1 MMPLAIELYKRFR
14 IGKTPEEIAEE
25 LGIPLP
31 RVEQRLRAAVG
42 FVSERRKMPEW
53 DMWPQVRQRGS
64 ITTLRLL
71 MIGNE
76 GNDVRSLM
84 RELFI
89 YRKFRADSPA
99 PRRKS

>member
-31 RVEQRLRAAVG
+31 RVEQRLHAAAG
-42 FVSERRKMPEW
+42 FVSRRRKMPEW
-53 DMWPQVRQRGS
+53 DLWPQLRQRES
-64 ITTLRLL
+64 VTTLRLV
-71 MIGNE
+71 MIGNQ
-76 GNDVRSLM
+76 GRDVRSLM

-89 YRKFRADSPA
+89 YRKFRAGDPE
-99 PRRKS
+99 RKP

>member
-42 FVSERRKMPEW
+42 FVSTRHKMPEW
-53 DMWPQVRQRGS
+53 DLWPQARQRGS
-64 ITTLRLL
+64 VTTLRLL
-71 MIGNE
+71 MIGNR
-76 GNDVRSLM
+76 GGDVRSLM

-89 YRKFRADSPA
+89 YRNFRAGNPG
-99 PRRKS
+99 PRRK